1 MGRKSKFTSKQKIE
15 ACEKYINGY
24 GSICS
29 ISDELGIAY
38 ETFRRWLLKYRI
50 NQPFIEDIIW
60 MIIYYIVAVILSFT
74 ISIVWNKI
82 VLLLKKILKSFP
94 AIIINKKC

>member
-1 MGRKSKFTSKQKIE
+1 MIPPKQTNKIIKVYNGGFIMGRKSKFTSKQKIE

-38 ETFRRWLLKYRI
+38 ETFRRWLLKYRNNGKNCFEELNI
-50 NQPFIEDIIW
+50 NNS
-60 MIIYYIVAVILSFT
+60 YTS
-74 ISIVWNKI
+74 
-82 VLLLKKILKSFP
+82 
-94 AIIINKKC
+94 

>member
-38 ETFRRWLLKYRI
+38 E
-50 NQPFIEDIIW
+50 
-60 MIIYYIVAVILSFT
+60 
-74 ISIVWNKI
+74 
-82 VLLLKKILKSFP
+82 KSW
-94 AIIINKKC
+94 KMY